1 VHLKRF
7 QRFKA
12 LENKSTMT
20 VTMTVTRGRDRAL
33 DAVIKWLALHKGHL
47 LLMGAARLFN
57 RDLES
62 DHDHNHVTVT
72 VT

>member
-1 VHLKRF
+1 
-7 QRFKA
+7 
-12 LENKSTMT
+12 MT